1 VKFEQSD
8 ETIRAAQAA
17 ARRLLVRAIDL
28 RFDLDDTAD
37 AARTGHG
44 AAGINLL
51 QLRADSD
58 AVRVEI
64 DRLAQLLLPV
74 SDGSGPEPEDVE
86 EATAVAHA

>member
-1 VKFEQSD
+1 MKFEQSD

-37 AARTGHG
+37 AARTGDG
-44 AAGINLL
+44 AAGINLV

-64 DRLAQLLLPV
+64 DRLAQLLLSAP
-74 SDGSGPEPEDVE
+74 DGRGDEAEEVE
-86 EATAVAHA
+86 EATTVAHV